1 MISQR
6 ASGFSALLSTGQILL
21 ASALFWLL
29 VFGFATYYRG
39 GLVSEERY
47 FLYWLLAAGGLI
59 LESLTRRSGTG
70 QFRDEFMR
78 IHLRS
83 LRQTSYA
90 ALPILLFLVFAKDR
104 GLSRSFLLTFLP
116 LLYCTLVSSG
126 AWLPGFLAR
135 WLFHGQRLE
144 RTLLVGA
151 PSRAAFLRGWLDRK
165 AFFGVQ
171 IVGLASNASAAE
183 LEAVEPKHRYPHL
196 GPIADFERLIAEH
209 GITQVICTGMPA
221 GPDELRQ
228 HLSMI
233 EGCERLG
240 VRLLTVSD
248 LEDLWGRQ
256 VTYVDD
262 DGVRLVAMREEP
274 LENPLNLFVKRS
286 IDILFSLPVIVFILP
301 PVALVVW
308 LAQRSQSPGPLFH
321 WQTRAGFQNRQ
332 FRILK
337 FRTMRVDH
345 GETARQATQH
355 DDRIYPAARFF
366 RKWSID
372 ELPQF
377 WNVLRGDMSLVGPRP
392 HLIEHNALF
401 AQQLAHY
408 QVRTFVKPGITGLA
422 QVRGFRGEAR
432 DAQDIANR
440 VQSDI
445 EYLENWRLSLEV
457 GIILRTCLHLI
468 FPPKTAY

>member
-6 ASGFSALLSTGQILL
+6 ASGFSALLTTGQIAL
-21 ASALFWLL
+21 ASALFWVL
-29 VFGFATYYRG
+29 VLAFASYYRG

-47 FLYWLLAAGGLI
+47 FLYWLLAAGGLV
-59 LESLTRRSGTG
+59 LEALSRRGGNG

-78 IHLRS
+78 LHLRS
-83 LRQTSYA
+83 LRQVSYA
-90 ALPILLFLVFAKDR
+90 AVPILLFLVFAKDR
-104 GLSRSFLLTFLP
+104 GLSRTFLLTFLP
-116 LLYCTLVSSG
+116 LLYCVLVASG
-126 AWLPGFLAR
+126 AALPGLLGR
-135 WLFHGQRLE
+135 SLFRGQRLE
-144 RTLLVGA
+144 RTLLVGS
-151 PSRAAFLRGWLDRK
+151 PLRAEVLRNWLERK
-165 AFFGVQ
+165 AFYGLQV
-171 IVGLASNASAAE
+171 IGLATDPVQPGSDQAYASKFKILGTVE
-183 LEAVEPKHRYPHL
+183 NFEA
-196 GPIADFERLIAEH
+196 LIAEH
-209 GITQVICTGMPA
+209 SITQVICISMPN
-221 GPDELRQ
+221 GPDGVKQ
-228 HLSMI
+228 HLGYI
-233 EGCERLG
+233 ETCERLG

-248 LEDLWGRQ
+248 LEDVWGRQ
-256 VTYVDD
+256 LTYVDD

-286 IDILFSLPVIVFILP
+286 IDIAISLPVIVFILP
-301 PVALVVW
+301 PAALVVW
-308 LAQRSQSPGPLFH
+308 LAQRFQSPGPLFH
-321 WQTRAGFQNRQ
+321 WQVRAGFQNRQ

-432 DAQDIANR
+432 DASDIANR

-457 GIILRTCLHLI
+457 GIILRTVLHLI

>member
-6 ASGFSALLSTGQILL
+6 ASGFSALLTIGQIVL
-21 ASALFWLL
+21 ASLLFWLL
-29 VFGFATYYRG
+29 VIGFNAYYRG

-47 FLYWLLAAGGLI
+47 FLYWLLAAGGLA
-59 LESLTRRSGTG
+59 LEALSRRQQNA

-78 IHLRS
+78 LHLRS
-83 LRQTSYA
+83 LRQVAYA

-104 GLSRSFLLTFLP
+104 GLSRTFLLTFLP
-116 LLYCTLVSSG
+116 LLYCVLVASG
-126 AWLPGFLAR
+126 AWLPGVLGR
-135 WLFHGQRLE
+135 TLFRGQRVE
-144 RTLLVGA
+144 RTLLLGTPLRVEA
-151 PSRAAFLRGWLDRK
+151 LRGWLERK
-165 AFFGVQ
+165 AFFGVEV
-171 IVGLASNASAAE
+171 VGLVTDASLDQGESSYQTSFPTVGE
-183 LEAVEPKHRYPHL
+183 VGRLEQ
-196 GPIADFERLIAEH
+196 LISEH
-209 GITQVICTGMPA
+209 SINQVICTAMPV
-221 GPDELRQ
+221 GPEAVKQ
-228 HLSMI
+228 HLGHI
-233 EGCERLG
+233 ETCERLG

-248 LEDLWGRQ
+248 LEDTWGRPLSH
-256 VTYVDD
+256 VDD
-262 DGVRLVAMREEP
+262 DGVRLIAMREEP
-274 LENPLNLFVKRS
+274 LENPVNLFIKRT
-286 IDILFSLPVIVFILP
+286 IDIAISLPVIVFILP
-301 PVALVVW
+301 PAALAVW
-308 LAQRSQSPGPLFH
+308 LAQRLQSPGPLFH
-321 WQTRAGFQNRQ
+321 WQVRAGFQNRR
-332 FRILK
+332 FHILK

-366 RKWSID
+366 RKWSVD

-392 HLIEHNALF
+392 HLVEHNELF

-432 DAQDIANR
+432 DARDIANR

-457 GIILRTCLHLI
+457 GIILRTVLHLI